1 VLDNLVVQVPLKETN
16 QTLPYISLCTLV
28 PTVFAESNYI
38 SYLKL
43 VCLQIAPVEHK
54 DLGLHNGE
62 GVVK

>member
-1 VLDNLVVQVPLKETN
+1 MVGLGRVI
-16 QTLPYISLCTLV
+16 YCYRR
-28 PTVFAESNYI
+28 VFAESNYI